1 MVSDFKVIHKN
12 LILNIGPEL
21 DHHEAHKI
29 RKITD
34 EQLRRSRA
42 RNIILDFSDT
52 EFMDSAGI
60 GMIIGRYKEANLR
73 GGKVCVIHAGH
84 SIRKLIEISGLY
96 KLVYEYETLDEAL
109 ENL

>member
-1 MVSDFKVIHKN
+1 MDTDYKVIQKN
-12 LILNIGPEL
+12 LILRIGPEL
-21 DHHEAHKI
+21 DHHEARKI
-29 RKITD
+29 RRITD

-52 EFMDSAGI
+52 DFMDSAGI

-84 SIRKLIEISGLY
+84 TIQKLIEISGLY
-96 KLVYEYETLDEAL
+96 KLVYEYGDLDEAL
-109 ENL
+109 AHI